1 MQRADFVST
10 FNYSKRC
17 NETNSPLRVCI
28 NIVVQKNIILLYRR
42 VTTFFFATDSLSV
55 TNVYLKRAQ
64 LLKCYL
70 LSSYY
75 TY

>member
-28 NIVVQKNIILLYRR
+28 DIIVQKNIILLCRR
-42 VTTFFFATDSLSV
+42 VTTAIFR
-55 TNVYLKRAQ
+55 N
-64 LLKCYL
+64 
-70 LSSYY
+70 
-75 TY
+75 

>member
-1 MQRADFVST
+1 MQRADFVPT

-42 VTTFFFATDSLSV
+42 VTTAIFRNWFTFCDKCLFEKSTAAEMLS
-55 TNVYLKRAQ
+55 T
-64 LLKCYL
+64 
-70 LSSYY
+70 
-75 TY
+75 T

>member
-28 NIVVQKNIILLYRR
+28 DIVVQKNIILLCRR
-42 VTTFFFATDSLSV
+42 VTTAIFR
-55 TNVYLKRAQ
+55 N
-64 LLKCYL
+64 
-70 LSSYY
+70 
-75 TY
+75 